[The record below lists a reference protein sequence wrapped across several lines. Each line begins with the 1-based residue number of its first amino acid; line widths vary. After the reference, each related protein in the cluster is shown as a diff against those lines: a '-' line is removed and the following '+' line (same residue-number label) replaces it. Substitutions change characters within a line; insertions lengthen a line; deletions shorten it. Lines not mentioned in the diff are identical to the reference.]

1 MCIEELV
8 ILLYMYEHLKHGMCG
23 LDKLIVRNVKP
34 RLPLCKNNP
43 SERNESLLADC
54 RAQDVLCKVSV
65 FALYY
70 KIWKV
75 I

>member
-1 MCIEELV
+1 M
-8 ILLYMYEHLKHGMCG
+8 
-23 LDKLIVRNVKP
+23 P
-34 RLPLCKNNP
+34 RLPLCKNNASERNESLLADCRAKDVLCKNNP

-54 RAQDVLCKVSV
+54 RAKDVLCKVSV

>member
-1 MCIEELV
+1 MCS
-8 ILLYMYEHLKHGMCG
+8 
-23 LDKLIVRNVKP
+23 LDKLIVRNVNAQTAFMQ
-34 RLPLCKNNP
+34 NNP